1 MVHPN
6 LLEELV
12 DSAHRQFSEPNVGQS
27 GQDLLVEAVLVLRDR

>member
-1 MVHPN
+1 MVHPH

-12 DSAHRQFSEPNVGQS
+12 DSAYRQLAEPNDGQS